1 MKVKPNPDGSWT
13 IVNSKGKPMLG
24 LDGQPVRY
32 LTEAEA
38 QETLKLLP
46 PEDSAVSPRQQ
57 AMDMIK
63 KMAEFYGWDIV
74 ERAENILA
82 KRLEGASDDMILK
95 TFIPQLLS
103 GLGDEL
109 LAEAGEQQWRLDV
122 GAAIKTFK
130 DEYDH
135 VFKQPLRLRRSLST
149 SVRETALIDITLDLL
164 ERDFMRYLDLYD
176 DYLTVQAAE
185 GLTPDM
191 IRVGPLDYFRG
202 AAPSLMKALF
212 PALDARDT
220 QGLQDEITQSYLQR
234 AEVVQ
239 IESDNRKAF
248 RARLK
253 VFQDTLDAQR
263 NDLDLDPADRDR
275 LSKAFEDVAKGA
287 DDAETQW
294 IASGALDMETAV
306 NAYFTQQLQIATTGT
321 PLYSLLVPG
330 LAIDSLDAIGQVA
343 GAKATAEAEAKA
355 EAKATAT
362 KVQATGD
369 ILVAQWKEWRT
380 AIQARL
386 PSATPEMIER
396 IITAALDEGRDPM
409 EALLNQQTADAAL
422 VKVQEAERV
431 RFERDTQRAQII
443 NTQYQASL
451 KGQGVSGLA
460 TGLGLPHALI
470 PGGTTTLDIVAGSPR
485 LVADFGS
492 IEAARA
498 ALLKAGL
505 VETDGVV
512 QVDQVGLAIT
522 AAQAAADEQ
531 RRAKELERVTSEVET
546 GLTPEEAKEER
557 DLAAFRADPT
567 VFGATEAPTAAETAA
582 MEQRRVAL
590 EAKRLSH
597 VRRPVP
603 SPPLGPPSREARGRP
618 PIRVGPPP

>member
-343 GAKATAEAEAKA
+343 GAKATAEKERALAEK
-355 EAKATAT
+355 KT
-362 KVQATGD
+362 KATGD
-369 ILVAQWKEWRT
+369 VMVAQWKEWRT

-531 RRAKELERVTSEVET
+531 RRAKELERVTVEAQS
-546 GLTPEEAKEER
+546 GLTVEEAREFENIK
-557 DLAAFRADPT
+557 LFTANPK
-567 VFGATEAPTAAETAA
+567 VFGAEEAPTPQELQGI
-582 MEQRRVAL
+582 ERRRRELEEKVAL
-590 EAKRLSH
+590 H
-597 VRRPVP
+597 V
-603 SPPLGPPSREARGRP
+603 PPKPPAPAAPTGPPSRERR
-618 PIRVGPPP
+618 RVPAVRV